1 MENDILV
8 RLRADPGRRT
18 LGELLQEREA
28 YPQHLS
34 GGKMKQ
40 LMFIAISISCLSLS
54 GCGGGGSGQAQAATP
69 TTVVLDVTLEQFT
82 ASDTDGVQSVSCP
95 PDASAISASC
105 FCDIGNG
112 AGPIFALEVD
122 GNGAVCGCDF
132 GTGPLTTLD
141 VTVTC
146 SSLIFGTVLSGAAGG
161 IEVQPL
167 PPSQPDAN
175 KVNEWA
181 EKIKTKEAEL
191 MKARAARAR

>member
-1 MENDILV
+1 
-8 RLRADPGRRT
+8 
-18 LGELLQEREA
+18 
-28 YPQHLS
+28 
-34 GGKMKQ
+34 MKQ
-40 LMFIAISISCLSLS
+40 LMFIAILMSCLSLS

-69 TTVVLDVTLEQFT
+69 TTVVLDVTLAQFT

-105 FCDIGNG
+105 FCDID
-112 AGPIFALEVD
+112 AGVIFALEVD
-122 GNGAVCGCDF
+122 GNGAVCGCDL
-132 GTGPLTTLD
+132 GTGPLATLD

-161 IEVQPL
+161 IEVKPL

-181 EKIKTKEAEL
+181 EKIKKKEAEL
-191 MKARAARAR
+191 MNARAARAR

>member
-1 MENDILV
+1 MPHRNPEH
-8 RLRADPGRRT
+8 AP
-18 LGELLQEREA
+18 
-28 YPQHLS
+28 HLT
-34 GGKMKQ
+34 GGMMKQ

-105 FCDIGNG
+105 FCDID
-112 AGPIFALEVD
+112 AGPIFALEVV

-132 GTGPLTTLD
+132 LAGSPVATLD

-191 MKARAARAR
+191 MNARAARAR